1 MKKLRRDG
9 LLPRMEAIV
18 RKKGISY
25 RYHPI
30 GAKPISLG
38 SDKTEAVRK
47 VLNMLGAAG
56 DLGTIGRLWEQ
67 FQETNQWKRYAPDT
81 RKDYEQC
88 AGPLLEWCKGVRA
101 SDIEAPD
108 VARYLRI
115 QRKDAPVRANREVAL
130 LSNLIGLAIERG
142 EAKANP
148 CREVRRNEEQ
158 PRTEAPEPEDFERFS
173 TWLSQQGG
181 QRAVIGMAAEYAA
194 LAGNRK
200 VEFLDLAWPQIDE
213 AAGFIRIKRAKQ
225 RGKKRGEVIEQ
236 IEMTPRIQEL
246 VARLKVLR
254 DDKECLYVFRN
265 RFGNA
270 YTRNGFKAMF
280 GKLMDEAVKMK
291 KITRRFTFHDLR
303 AYYVTQHKQERGS
316 LPDLHANPA
325 TTARV
330 YDRSKIVKRRGL

>member
-1 MKKLRRDG
+1 MKKSHRDG
-9 LLPRMEAIV
+9 LLPRMEAIP

-25 RYHPI
+25 RYHPVD
-30 GAKPISLG
+30 GKPISLG
-38 SDKTEAVRK
+38 MDKVEAVRK

-56 DLGTIGRLWEQ
+56 DLGTIGRLWKQ
-67 FQETNQWKRYAPDT
+67 FQETSQWKRYAPDT

-88 AGPLLEWCKGVRA
+88 AGPLLEVFRDARA

-115 QRKDAPVRANREVAL
+115 ERKDAPVRANREIAL

-158 PRTEAPEPEDFERFS
+158 PRTEAPEPEDFESFS
-173 TWLSQQGG
+173 GWLARQGG

-200 VEFLDLAWPQIDE
+200 IEFLDLAWPQIDE
-213 AAGFIRIKRAKQ
+213 EGGFIRIKRAKQ

-236 IEMTPRIQEL
+236 IEITPRIREL
-246 VARLKVLR
+246 IGRLKMLR
-254 DDKECLYVFRN
+254 ADKECLYVFRN
-265 RFGNA
+265 KFGNA

-280 GKLMDEAVKMK
+280 GKLMDEAAK
-291 KITRRFTFHDLR
+291 KKVISRRFTFHDLR
-303 AYYVTQHKQERGS
+303 AYYVTQHKRERGT

-330 YDRSKIVKRRGL
+330 YDRSKTVKRRGL